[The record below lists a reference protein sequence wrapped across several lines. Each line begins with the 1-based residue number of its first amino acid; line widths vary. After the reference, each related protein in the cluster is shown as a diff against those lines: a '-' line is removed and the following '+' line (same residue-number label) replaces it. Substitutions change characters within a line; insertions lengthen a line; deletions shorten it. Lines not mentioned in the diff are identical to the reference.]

1 MRLVT
6 FLSRDGPHIGAI
18 IARGTGSQVLD
29 LNRLLPDLP
38 SDMAQFLRAG
48 ESAWASVQHA
58 VGDAH
63 GQEATP
69 LGGVKLLAPVPR
81 PGKIICL
88 GHNYKDHAGSTNTE
102 EYPTF
107 FAKFSNTVIGHN
119 QPICYPS
126 FPIHLD
132 WEAEL
137 AVVIGKRAKDV
148 DESHT
153 LDAVAGYTIF
163 NDVTAR
169 DYQPNSSQWTI
180 RKSFDT
186 FGPMGPALVTT
197 DEIPDPGNLD
207 LALALNGVEMQR
219 SNTRNLIF
227 SIPFL
232 ISCLTR
238 TMTLEPG
245 DIISTGTPGGTG
257 NSRKPPIFMKPGDT
271 VRIRIEQ
278 IGELANPIVAE

>member
-1 MRLVT
+1 MKLVT
-6 FLSRDGPHIGAI
+6 FVSSNGPHIGAI
-18 IARGTGSQVLD
+18 ISRGAASQVLD
-29 LNRLLPDLP
+29 LNRALPNLP
-38 SDMAQFLRAG
+38 TDMTQFLQAG
-48 ESAWASVQHA
+48 ESAWTSAQRA
-58 VGDAH
+58 IADA
-63 GQEATP
+63 QALTP
-69 LGGVKLLAPVPR
+69 LADVQLLAPVPR
-81 PGKIICL
+81 PGKLICV
-88 GHNYKDHAGSTNTE
+88 GHNYIDHAGETNPE

-107 FAKFSNTVIGHN
+107 FAKFSNVIIGHN
-119 QPICYPS
+119 QPICYPR

-148 DESHT
+148 DEGNV
-153 LDAVAGYTIF
+153 LDMVAGYTIF

-207 LALALNGVEMQR
+207 LALTHNGVEMQK

-227 SIPFL
+227 SISFL
-232 ISCLTR
+232 ISYLSR
-238 TMTLEPG
+238 SLTLEPG
-245 DIISTGTPGGTG
+245 DVIATGTPSGTG

-271 VRIRIEQ
+271 VSIRIDK
-278 IGELANPIVAE
+278 IGELTNLIAAS